1 MTNFVQDEKLLLSV
15 TVTQSSLISSPSSP
29 STFECTFE
37 KYIEQIAIQN
47 LRFPDGTQYF
57 GPVTYGKVILVE
69 VVFRQIADDDSS
81 LIRIPGFSGVFHIKN
96 KNLTRLPTSASST
109 APPTSTKIEFKKG
122 DLVRL
127 VGCGG
132 EAARKKLAHF
142 YGDRLFAVLGPLIG
156 RVFFVEEP
164 LCGSKE
170 SADYYECR
178 LDAKNG
184 DEYQFHVDWLE
195 LVCADFESKKQQAQ
209 SDLDE
214 AIKDLGD
221 KQKTLQDAQR
231 FFDACNAIAADAQA
245 AVARCRENMKQFS

>member
-1 MTNFVQDEKLLLSV
+1 MTDFVQDEKLLLSV
-15 TVTQSSLISSPSSP
+15 VVTQNSLQFSPMQSCLCSLQQ
-29 STFECTFE
+29 SCTCTFE
-37 KYIEQIAIQN
+37 KYTEQIAIQN

-57 GPVTYGKVILVE
+57 GPVKYGRVIFVE
-69 VVFRQIADDDSS
+69 VVFREIGGDGSS
-81 LIRIPGFSGVFHIKN
+81 LVRIPGFSGVFHVKN
-96 KNLTRLPTSASST
+96 KNLSRVPTSALSTVASAASST
-109 APPTSTKIEFKKG
+109 ASSTPTKISFQKG

-127 VGCGG
+127 VGCAG

-209 SDLDE
+209 SDLDK
-214 AIKDLGD
+214 AIKDFDD
-221 KQKTLQDAQR
+221 KQRTLQDAQR
-231 FFDACNAIAADAQA
+231 FFD
-245 AVARCRENMKQFS
+245 